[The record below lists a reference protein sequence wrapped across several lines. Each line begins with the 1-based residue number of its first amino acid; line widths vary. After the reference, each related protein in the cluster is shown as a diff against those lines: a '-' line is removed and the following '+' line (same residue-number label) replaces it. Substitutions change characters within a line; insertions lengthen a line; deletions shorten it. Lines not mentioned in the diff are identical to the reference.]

1 MEHDIRSELDQERLE
16 EIAGGDDFVARER
29 QRAARLSCELVHSM
43 RVMATEGFSTMVNG
57 YRITVRRAQSLR
69 RVDYLNRRVVREG
82 WGSFRPYL
90 GRP

>member
-1 MEHDIRSELDQERLE
+1 MEHDIRSELEKERLE
-16 EIAGGDDFVARER
+16 EVAEGNDFVTREQ

-43 RVMATEGFSTMVNG
+43 RVMAAEGFSTMVNG
-57 YRITVRRAQSLR
+57 YQITVRRAQSLR
-69 RVDYLNRRVVREG
+69 RAERLNRRVVREG